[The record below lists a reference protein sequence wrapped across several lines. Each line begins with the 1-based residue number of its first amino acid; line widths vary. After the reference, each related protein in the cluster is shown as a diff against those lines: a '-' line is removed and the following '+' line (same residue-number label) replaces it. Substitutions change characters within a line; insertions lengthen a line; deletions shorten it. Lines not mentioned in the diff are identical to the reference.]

1 MIDLMDRH
9 SSWGK
14 PFQTL
19 WITTKKYGSVAVHA
33 NGTTRTSPGHPSQ
46 LSEQIDYPGPPIPI
60 IRLEQGQSGTTRP
73 KRQLYTQCTVGQKAN
88 AEHQDMSGDMI
99 TFWCFTDM
107 AVCSSQYVIKARQEE
122 ICTDC
127 KFTGLSK
134 SLWHSVGSK
143 QLWPNSN
150 LAN

>member
-33 NGTTRTSPGHPSQ
+33 NRTTRTSPGHPSQ

-88 AEHQDMSGDMI
+88 AEHQHHVWRHDHILVFYRYGGLQLAVRDQSKTRRNMHWLQI
-99 TFWCFTDM
+99 HWFVQIIVTFSWFQATL
-107 AVCSSQYVIKARQEE
+107 
-122 ICTDC
+122 T
-127 KFTGLSK
+127 
-134 SLWHSVGSK
+134 
-143 QLWPNSN
+143 
-150 LAN
+150 

>member
-19 WITTKKYGSVAVHA
+19 CNTTKKYGSVAVHA
-33 NGTTRTSPGHPSQ
+33 NRTTRTSPGHPSQ

-88 AEHQDMSGDMI
+88 AEHQHMSGDMI
-99 TFWCFTDM
+99 TPIWRS
-107 AVCSSQYVIKARQEE
+107 AAR
-122 ICTDC
+122 
-127 KFTGLSK
+127 SA
-134 SLWHSVGSK
+134 WSK
-143 QLWPNSN
+143 QDKKKYALTANSLVSPNHCDIQLVPSN
-150 LAN
+150 SDLILTWLIK